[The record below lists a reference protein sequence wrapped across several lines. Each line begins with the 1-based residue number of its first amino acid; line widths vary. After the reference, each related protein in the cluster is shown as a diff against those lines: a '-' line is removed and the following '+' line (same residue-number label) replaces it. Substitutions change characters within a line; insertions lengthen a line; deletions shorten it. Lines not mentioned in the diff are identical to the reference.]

1 MYCSSASKRRETRVN
16 ERDRTEEALEV
27 RPKEPVSEKRTRI
40 AHLAILCVLQLVMAG
55 ELVFLLLDQQ
65 WLHVFLVV
73 GVMATMLSPILLKRR
88 LLVQIPA
95 EIQILAILF
104 VFATLFLGEV
114 RDYYERF
121 WWWDLLLHATAGLLL
136 GLLGFMIV
144 YVLNEDRQVDMHM
157 RPSFLALF
165 AFSFSQGI
173 GALWEIF
180 EFAMDQV
187 FGMTMQKP
195 MLGDPSGLTDTMWD
209 LIVNALGAALV
220 SLTGWRYLLRVR
232 ASYVDT
238 WAKRFIDRNPQLFGD

>member
-1 MYCSSASKRRETRVN
+1 MKTSPTRKAEVSAPE
-16 ERDRTEEALEV
+16 ERARLV
-27 RPKEPVSEKRTRI
+27 
-40 AHLAILCVLQLVMAG
+40 HLVVLTILQLVMAA
-55 ELVFLLLDQQ
+55 ELVFLILGQQ
-65 WLHVFLVV
+65 WIHVFLVV
-73 GVMATMLSPILLKRR
+73 GIMATMLSSVFLRPR
-88 LLVQIPA
+88 LLVNIPS

-121 WWWDLLLHATAGLLL
+121 WWWDLVLHATAGLLL

-144 YVLNEDRQVDMHM
+144 YILNEDRHVDLHM

-180 EFAMDQV
+180 EFTMDQL

-209 LIVNALGAALV
+209 LIVNAFGAAII
-220 SLTGWRYLLRVR
+220 SLAGWRYLVR
-232 ASYVDT
+232 ARTSYVDS
-238 WAKRFIDRNPQLFGD
+238 WAKRFIERNPQLFGD

>member
-1 MYCSSASKRRETRVN
+1 
-16 ERDRTEEALEV
+16 
-27 RPKEPVSEKRTRI
+27 
-40 AHLAILCVLQLVMAG
+40 MAA
-55 ELVFLLLDQQ
+55 ELVFLIIDQQ

-73 GVMATMLSPILLKRR
+73 GVMATMLSPTLLKRR
-88 LLVQIPA
+88 LLVQLPS

-104 VFATLFLGEV
+104 VFATIFLGEV

-144 YVLNEDRQVDMHM
+144 YILNEDRKVDLHL
-157 RPSFLALF
+157 RPSFLGLF

-180 EFAMDQV
+180 EFAMDQL
-187 FGMTMQKP
+187 FGLTMQKP

-209 LIVNALGAALV
+209 LIVNALSATIV
-220 SLTGWRYLLRVR
+220 SFAGWRYLVR
-232 ASYVDT
+232 ARKSYVDS
-238 WAKRFIDRNPQLFGD
+238 WAKRFVERNPSCSANE